1 MKRLGLLIMSLFLV
15 FGCAHVVSKDLRD
28 RAEKNVPIPS
38 LFRDPDAY
46 KGRIFILGGTIVN
59 VTNTDQGTYIEVL
72 EKPLDSRGRPQY
84 TDVSRGRFLVLY
96 DGYLDKAIFSK
107 GRQITVA
114 GEGQGSMLRPL
125 GDIDYSY
132 LFVKSRGLY
141 LIKPE
146 YGIPIQI
153 GIGISHSF

>member
-1 MKRLGLLIMSLFLV
+1 MKRFSLLILSLFLV
-15 FGCAHVVSKDLRD
+15 SGCAHVVSKDLRD
-28 RAEKNVPIPS
+28 RAEKNVPIPL

-84 TDVSRGRFLVLY
+84 TDLSRGRFLVLY
-96 DGYLDKAIFSK
+96 DGYLDTAVFSR

-114 GEGQGSMLRPL
+114 GEVLGSRLRPL

-141 LIKPE
+141 LIKPD

-153 GIGISHSF
+153 GIGVSHSF

>member
-1 MKRLGLLIMSLFLV
+1 MKRLGLLILILLLV
-15 FGCAHVVSKDLRD
+15 SGCAHVVSKDLRD
-28 RAEKNVPIPS
+28 QAEKSVPVPL

-72 EKPLDSRGRPQY
+72 EIPLDSRGRPQY
-84 TDVSRGRFLVLY
+84 TDISRGRFLVLY
-96 DGYLDKAIFSK
+96 DGYLDTAIFSR

-114 GEGQGSMLRPL
+114 GEVLGSRLRPL

-132 LFVKSRGLY
+132 LFLRSRGLY
-141 LIKPE
+141 LIKPD

-153 GIGISHSF
+153 GIGVFHSF